1 MQRIKT
7 THRAF
12 MKLSQHSQ
20 LKQPASHRLL
30 SGDSILPNGLK
41 GILTGGY
48 IIYLMLNDPMPHT

>member
-1 MQRIKT
+1 
-7 THRAF
+7 